1 MNDFVISTIEYVR
14 DWVSDSAPWAVNLV
28 FALLFGVLSAIGY
41 WLTKMMLRMVE
52 SMVQRSDT
60 TWDDDLLSSALLSR
74 VSMLTPGFLG
84 MYLLPHFYNEA
95 PTFFDT
101 SIRIYLCVV
110 VSWAVSALITNLY
123 TALYNRSNLRPYA
136 VKGVF
141 QMVRLLIY
149 GVAIIIIISTLVGKS
164 PTAILAA
171 FGGLAAVM
179 MLVFKDTILGL
190 VASVQISANK
200 MLHRGDW
207 IVMDSHKTNGEVLDI
222 SLTTIRVLN
231 WDNSVTT
238 IPPYAMVS
246 ESFRNY
252 QDMRRAG
259 GRRIDRSILIDLN
272 SVKFLN
278 EDKIEDLRAQGFI
291 PTQAEGK
298 TTNLGLF
305 RAYLDHKLATD
316 NRVVHDMLY
325 MVRQMEPTPTGLP
338 LQIYFFTSSTAW
350 KDFEQVQSDF
360 FDEVFATV
368 QLFELRMFQAPSGT
382 DFQKLAN

>member
-41 WLTKMMLRMVE
+41 WLTKMLLRMVE

-123 TALYNRSNLRPYA
+123 NALYNRSNLRPYA

-278 EDKIEDLRAQGFI
+278 EEKIENLRAQGFI

-360 FDEVFATV
+360 FDEVFASV
-368 QLFELRMFQAPSGT
+368 QMFELRMFQAPSGT

>member
-123 TALYNRSNLRPYA
+123 NALYNRSNLRPYA
-136 VKGVF
+136 MKGVF

>member
-123 TALYNRSNLRPYA
+123 NALYNRSNLRPYA

-291 PTQAEGK
+291 PAQAEGK
-298 TTNLGLF
+298 TTNLGLL

-316 NRVVHDMLY
+316 NRVVHNMLY

>member
-278 EDKIEDLRAQGFI
+278 EEKIKDLRAQGFI

>member
-123 TALYNRSNLRPYA
+123 NALYNRSNLRPYA

>member
-123 TALYNRSNLRPYA
+123 NALYNRSNLRPYA

-360 FDEVFATV
+360 FDEVFASV

>member
-123 TALYNRSNLRPYA
+123 NALYNRSNLRPYA

-278 EDKIEDLRAQGFI
+278 EEKIENLRAQGFI

-305 RAYLDHKLATD
+305 RAHLDHKLSTD

-360 FDEVFATV
+360 FDEVFASV
-368 QLFELRMFQAPSGT
+368 QMFELRMFQAPSGA

>member
-123 TALYNRSNLRPYA
+123 NALYNRSNLRPYA

-291 PTQAEGK
+291 PAQAEGK

-360 FDEVFATV
+360 FDEVFASV

>member
-123 TALYNRSNLRPYA
+123 NALYNRSNLRPYA

-291 PTQAEGK
+291 PAQAEGK
-298 TTNLGLF
+298 TTNLGLL

>member
-84 MYLLPHFYNEA
+84 MYLLPHFYNES

-123 TALYNRSNLRPYA
+123 NALYNRSNLRPYA

>member
-123 TALYNRSNLRPYA
+123 NALYNRSNLRPYA

-259 GRRIDRSILIDLN
+259 GRRIDRSIIIDLN

-291 PTQAEGK
+291 PAQAEGK
-298 TTNLGLF
+298 TTNLGLL

>member
-123 TALYNRSNLRPYA
+123 NALYNRSNLRPYA

-298 TTNLGLF
+298 TTNLGLL